1 MGTFS
6 CFLCVRVIPL
16 VAIKRK
22 KKKEGKGMAEA
33 NVYNII
39 SKNWRQYARPSFL
52 FGSTT
57 DSSGMAARAC
67 KNPTGITRL

>member
-1 MGTFS
+1 
-6 CFLCVRVIPL
+6 
-16 VAIKRK
+16 
-22 KKKEGKGMAEA
+22 MAEA